1 MQTSLLDELSE
12 RAPDARILT
21 DPDVTASHSHDWW
34 PRLLMRRRA
43 GWIPDPPEAVV
54 VPATR
59 EEVATTLEWAA
70 KHGVAIVPFGAGT
83 GVCGGAA
90 PVAGAV
96 TVDLK
101 RLNAIGDLDE
111 YSGIIDVEPGVFGQS
126 LEDHLNHRGWTL
138 GHFPSSIHC
147 STIGGFLAI
156 RSAGQA
162 STGYGKLADMV
173 VGLEVVL
180 PDGRV
185 MRTRV
190 TPSSASGPD
199 LASLFLGSEGTT
211 GIITRAWLRVRP
223 LPEAVLDHGYLVPDL
238 GTGIGVLRDVMH
250 GDLHPA
256 VLRLYDETDTAVVF
270 GSQGL
275 EVPAGC
281 LVIVGC
287 EGSEDVVRLTQ
298 ERVAGIVQSH
308 GGEDLGAE
316 PGRHWR
322 EHRHSVSYRFA
333 DYMKPGGDF
342 GDALTLD
349 TIEVATVWSNL
360 LPLYTS
366 MKTAMSDHVDL
377 VLAHISHCY
386 PAGASIYF
394 TVGAINDGDEDQALE
409 RYDAVWDAA
418 MRSCL
423 DAGGTI
429 SHHHGVG
436 LARAPYL
443 AAELGETGFD
453 VLWRLRAALDPD
465 GRMNPGKLG
474 LPGGTRART

>member
-1 MQTSLLDELSE
+1 
-12 RAPDARILT
+12 
-21 DPDVTASHSHDWW
+21 
-34 PRLLMRRRA
+34 MRRRA
-43 GWIPDPPEAVV
+43 GWAPDPPEAVIA
-54 VPATR
+54 PATR
-59 EEVATTLEWAA
+59 DEVATTLEWASE
-70 KHGVAIVPFGAGT
+70 HGIAVVPFGAGT

-96 TVDLK
+96 TIDLK
-101 RLNAIGDLDE
+101 RLNGIGDLDA

-147 STIGGFLAI
+147 STIGGLLAI

-199 LASLFLGSEGTT
+199 LAALFLGSEGTT

-223 LPEAVLDHGYLVPDL
+223 MPEAVLDHGYLVPDL
-238 GTGIGVLRDVMH
+238 GTGIAVLRDVMH

-256 VLRLYDETDTAVVF
+256 VLRLYDESDTAVVF
-270 GSQGL
+270 GSRGL

-287 EGSEDVVRLTQ
+287 EGSDDVVHLTQ
-298 ERVAGIVQSH
+298 ERVAGTVRAH
-308 GGEDLGAE
+308 GGEDLGEE

-333 DYMKPGGDF
+333 DYMKPDGDF

-360 LPLYTS
+360 LRLYES
-366 MKTAMSDHVDL
+366 MRGAMSPHVDL

-386 PAGASIYF
+386 PSGASIYF
-394 TVGAINDGDEDQALE
+394 TVGAVNDGDEDRALQ
-409 RYDAVWDAA
+409 RYDAVWEAA
-418 MRSCL
+418 MRACL
-423 DAGGTI
+423 EAGGTI

-443 AAELGETGFD
+443 AAELGDVGFE
-453 VLWRLRAALDPD
+453 VLSKVHAALDPD

-474 LPGGTRART
+474 LPGGPSART